1 MSETSNPPSTP
12 PALPLIA
19 LITGAGSGVGEAVAR
34 ALALRG
40 YRVALVGRRA
50 DRLAKIAS
58 SIAHAGGVAAPFPAD
73 VADPAAVAALKVA
86 VESRFGVP
94 QILFNG
100 AGLFGECLPIG
111 DSTPE
116 VWLDTVRIN
125 TFGPYLVCRAFMAGM
140 IARRWG
146 RILNVSSAAALAPVY
161 NVSSAYQLSKVALNH
176 FTRQLAQELAGTGVT
191 ANVLHPGEV
200 KTEMF
205 SAIKAD
211 AASRTGPGRDML
223 KWVEK
228 VERTGGDPAEKTADL
243 VLDLLRPENDAVTG
257 QFLWI
262 KDGLKAPMP
271 SW

>member
-1 MSETSNPPSTP
+1 MTSTKRVV
-12 PALPLIA
+12 

-34 ALALRG
+34 ALAAQG

-50 DRLAKIAS
+50 DRVEALAEAI
-58 SIAHAGGVAAPFPAD
+58 HGVAFPCD
-73 VADPAAVAALKVA
+73 VSDMAAVDALAAQVNARL
-86 VESRFGVP
+86 GPP

-100 AGLFGECLPIG
+100 AGVFGECVTIAE
-111 DSTPE
+111 STPAE
-116 VWLDTVRIN
+116 WLETMRIN
-125 TFGPYLVCRAFMAGM
+125 ALGPYLVCRAFMTGM
-140 IARRWG
+140 VRLGWG
-146 RILNVSSAAALAPVY
+146 RIINVSSAAALSPVY
-161 NVSSAYQLSKVALNH
+161 HVASAYQLSKVALNH
-176 FTRQLAQELAGTGVT
+176 FTRQLASELADTGVT

-211 AASRTGPGRDML
+211 ATTRTGAGRNML

-228 VERTGGDPAEKTADL
+228 VEITGGDPPQKTADL
-243 VLDLLRPENDAVTG
+243 VLDLLRPENNGVNG

-262 KDGLKAPMP
+262 KDGLKPPMA